1 METYFFRLEKHQ
13 IYFTVYFVYHS
24 YVQKLSVMIA
34 LFIEENR
41 HVILW
46 TVSST
51 ACSNWTSLQFKPAVV
66 KTSSSFISIFK
77 KL

>member
-41 HVILW
+41 HVIL
-46 TVSST
+46 
-51 ACSNWTSLQFKPAVV
+51 
-66 KTSSSFISIFK
+66 
-77 KL
+77 